1 MPDIDINVTAILLY
15 VVAFFLFL
23 IALSS
28 FRVIRQS
35 TVGIVERLGSFHHTM
50 PNGLHFL
57 VPFIDRVLPLIDLRE
72 HVLDYPPQPVI
83 TKDNVTMQVDT
94 VIYYQITDPVKSTYE
109 ISNLRGAIEKM
120 TQTTIR
126 NVIGELALDE
136 TLTSRERINAQLRII
151 LDEATDKWGVKVNRV
166 ELKSIDPPRDIKDAM
181 EKQMRAERDKRA
193 QILSAEGERASHILT
208 SEGKKQATIL
218 EAEGH
223 RARAILAAE
232 ADRQKR
238 ILEAEGEAEA
248 ILKVS
253 DARAR
258 GLTMIKDVKP
268 DQALLTIQG
277 FDALREVAN
286 GQATKIIVPSDL
298 AGLAGTLKSLAEI
311 VKD

>member
-1 MPDIDINVTAILLY
+1 MPFDINVAAILLY
-15 VVAFFLFL
+15 FVAFLLF
-23 IALSS
+23 IVALSCI
-28 FRVIRQS
+28 RVIRQS
-35 TVGIVERLGSFHHTM
+35 TIGVVERLGSFHRTL
-50 PNGLHFL
+50 PNGLHFV

-72 HVLDYPPQPVI
+72 HVMDYPPQPVI
-83 TKDNVTMQVDT
+83 TKDNVTMQIDT

-109 ISNLRGAIEKM
+109 ISNLRGAIEKL

-136 TLTSRERINAQLRII
+136 TLTSRERINAQLRLI

-193 QILSAEGERASHILT
+193 QILSAEGERAANILT

-223 RARAILAAE
+223 KTRAILAAE

-248 ILKVS
+248 IMKVYE
-253 DARAR
+253 ARAR
-258 GLTMIKDVKP
+258 GLTMLKEVQP

-277 FDALREVAN
+277 FDALREVAD

-298 AGLAGTLKSLAEI
+298 AGIAGTLKAI
-311 VKD
+311 VETIKD

>member
-1 MPDIDINVTAILLY
+1 MPFDINVAAILLY
-15 VVAFFLFL
+15 FVAFLLF
-23 IALSS
+23 IVALSCI
-28 FRVIRQS
+28 RVIRQS
-35 TVGIVERLGSFHHTM
+35 TIGVVERLGSFHRTL
-50 PNGLHFL
+50 PNGLHFV

-72 HVLDYPPQPVI
+72 HVMDYPPQPVI
-83 TKDNVTMQVDT
+83 TKDNVTMQIDT

-109 ISNLRGAIEKM
+109 ISNLRGAIEKL

-136 TLTSRERINAQLRII
+136 TLTSRERINAQLRLI

-193 QILSAEGERASHILT
+193 QILSAEGERASNILT

-223 RARAILAAE
+223 KTRAILAAE

-248 ILKVS
+248 IMKVYE
-253 DARAR
+253 ARAR
-258 GLTMIKDVKP
+258 GLTMLKDVQL
-268 DQALLTIQG
+268 DQALLTLQG
-277 FDALREVAN
+277 FDALREVAD

-298 AGLAGTLKSLAEI
+298 AGIAGTLKAI
-311 VKD
+311 VETIKD

>member
-1 MPDIDINVTAILLY
+1 MPFDINVAAILLY
-15 VVAFFLFL
+15 FVAFLVF
-23 IALSS
+23 IVALSS
-28 FRVIRQS
+28 IRVIRQS
-35 TVGIVERLGSFHHTM
+35 TIGVVERLGSFHRTM
-50 PNGLHFL
+50 PNGLHFV

-72 HVLDYPPQPVI
+72 HVMDYPPQPVI
-83 TKDNVTMQVDT
+83 TKDNVTMQIDT
-94 VIYYQITDPVKSTYE
+94 VIYYQITDPIKSTYE
-109 ISNLRGAIEKM
+109 ISNLRGAIEKL

-136 TLTSRERINAQLRII
+136 TLTSRERINAQLRLI

-193 QILSAEGERASHILT
+193 QILQAEGERAANILT
-208 SEGKKQATIL
+208 SEGRKQATIL
-218 EAEGH
+218 EAEGQKT
-223 RARAILAAE
+223 RAILAAE

-248 ILKVS
+248 IMKVYQ
-253 DARAR
+253 ARAH
-258 GLTMIKDVKP
+258 GLTMLKDVQP

-286 GQATKIIVPSDL
+286 GQSTKIIVPSDL
-298 AGLAGTLKSLAEI
+298 AGIAGTLKSLAET
-311 VKD
+311 VKE

>member
-1 MPDIDINVTAILLY
+1 MDLGVIFLY
-15 VVAFFLFL
+15 VLLFFVFVV
-23 IALSS
+23 ALSS

-35 TVGIVERLGSFHHTM
+35 SVGLVERLGSFNRQLPH
-50 PNGLHFL
+50 GLHFV

-83 TKDNVTMQVDT
+83 TKDNVTMQIDT

-109 ISNLRGAIEKM
+109 LSNLRGAIEKL

-136 TLTSRERINAQLRII
+136 TLTSRERVNSQLREI
-151 LDEATDKWGVKVNRV
+151 LDIATDKWGVKVNRV

-193 QILSAEGERASHILT
+193 QILTAEGERQSNILT
-208 SEGKKQATIL
+208 SEGRKQATIL
-218 EAEGH
+218 EAEG
-223 RARAILAAE
+223 ARTQVILAAE
-232 ADRQKR
+232 ADRQKQ

-248 ILKVS
+248 ILKVYE
-253 DARAR
+253 ARAR
-258 GLTMIKDVKP
+258 GLTMLKDVNP

-277 FDALREVAN
+277 FDALREMAH
-286 GQATKIIVPSDL
+286 GQATKIIIPSDL
-298 AGLAGTLKSLAEI
+298 AGLAGSLRALAET
-311 VKD
+311 VKQ

>member
-1 MPDIDINVTAILLY
+1 MPDFNVAAFLLWVVVFFVF
-15 VVAFFLFL
+15 VVAV
-23 IALSS
+23 SMV
-28 FRVIRQS
+28 RVIRQS
-35 TVGIVERLGSFHHTM
+35 TVGIVERLGSFHRTM
-50 PNGLHFL
+50 PNGLHIV

-72 HVLDYPPQPVI
+72 HVMDYPPQPVI
-83 TKDNVTMQVDT
+83 TKDNVTMQIDT
-94 VIYYQITDPVKSTYE
+94 VIYYQITDPVKATYE
-109 ISNLRGAIEKM
+109 ISNLRGAIEKL

-136 TLTSRERINAQLRII
+136 TLTSRERINAQLRLI

-193 QILSAEGERASHILT
+193 QILSAEGERAANILT

-223 RARAILAAE
+223 KTRAILAAE

-238 ILEAEGEAEA
+238 ILEAEGEADA
-248 ILKVS
+248 ILKVAE
-253 DARAR
+253 ARAR
-258 GLTMIKDVKP
+258 GLTMIKDVQP
-268 DQALLTIQG
+268 DAALLTIQG

-286 GQATKIIVPSDL
+286 GQATKIIIPNDL
-298 AGLAGTLKSLAEI
+298 AALAGSLKALAET
-311 VKD
+311 VKE